1 MDGDVQQQYLTAEQ
15 AYGDG
20 DFTHAAEIANSLL
33 KQLDGS
39 DGTDAEQ
46 EARLAW
52 RAFVALLLGHIHF
65 HGLHQP
71 DQALSHYQLVLE
83 SEPPDTLREL
93 AEQGVERSRS
103 EIETRAL
110 NTTPDRRPEA
120 DVEIHTP
127 PSRGFAPE
135 PSINLP
141 EPKDI
146 DTSAE
151 GSLIRDP
158 FLSAVPPRSGN
169 DAYRS
174 ASAAPWLG
182 EGVTLAPYEVEADQ
196 QTNQHQEPDRTGAS
210 SKATATDSQPLPLE
224 EATNE
229 STAPVEQVSSS
240 PELGTNRPLET
251 ENAELIHQETAAI
264 GTATTLIH
272 EDEPSEDHPMDP
284 PPHQAGDSK
293 APVDL
298 TPWLLR
304 RTLSFNKP

>member
-20 DFTHAAEIANSLL
+20 DFTHAAEIANTLL

-39 DGTDAEQ
+39 GVTDAEQ

-71 DQALSHYQLVLE
+71 EQALNHYRLVLE
-83 SEPPDTLREL
+83 SEPPDTLRDL
-93 AEQGVERSRS
+93 AAQGIERSRS

-110 NTTPDRRPEA
+110 NASPDQRPEA
-120 DVEIHTP
+120 DDAIHTP
-127 PSRGFAPE
+127 TPGGFQPE
-135 PSINLP
+135 PSITPP
-141 EPKDI
+141 EPTAI
-146 DTSAE
+146 DTNAE

-158 FLSAVPPRSGN
+158 FLGAVPPRSGN
-169 DAYRS
+169 NAYRS

-182 EGVTLAPYEVEADQ
+182 EGVTLAPHEVEADQ
-196 QTNQHQEPDRTGAS
+196 QTNQPQEPS
-210 SKATATDSQPLPLE
+210 STVANRNATATDSPPLE

-229 STAPVEQVSSS
+229 STEPTNEQVSSP
-240 PELGTNRPLET
+240 PERETDRPRET
-251 ENAELIHQETAAI
+251 EDAELIHHDAAAV
-264 GTATTLIH
+264 GPTATPIH
-272 EDEPSEDHPMDP
+272 EDEPVEDHPMDP
-284 PPHQAGDSK
+284 PLHQPGGSK

-304 RTLSFNKP
+304 RTLSFNKH

>member
-20 DFTHAAEIANSLL
+20 DFAHAAEIAYTLL

-39 DGTDAEQ
+39 GGTDAEQ

-71 DQALSHYQLVLE
+71 EQALSHYRLVLE
-83 SEPPDTLREL
+83 SEPPDTLRDL

-110 NTTPDRRPEA
+110 NTTPDRKPEA
-120 DVEIHTP
+120 DVESHTP
-127 PSRGFAPE
+127 PSRGFEPE
-135 PSINLP
+135 PSITPL
-141 EPKDI
+141 EPTAI
-146 DTSAE
+146 DTNAE

-158 FLSAVPPRSGN
+158 FLSAVPPHYGN
-169 DAYRS
+169 DADRI

-182 EGVTLAPYEVEADQ
+182 EGVTLTPNSLEPNQ
-196 QTNQHQEPDRTGAS
+196 QTNQPQEQTTTGAS
-210 SKATATDSQPLPLE
+210 RNATATDSPPLRLE
-224 EATNE
+224 EAINE
-229 STAPVEQVSSS
+229 STTPTEQVSSS
-240 PELGTNRPLET
+240 PKLETNRPSET
-251 ENAELIHQETAAI
+251 ENAELIHQEAAGI

-272 EDEPSEDHPMDP
+272 EDGPSEDHPRDP
-284 PPHQAGDSK
+284 VPHQAGESK